1 MAIQQEMVLI
11 HMEDIGAFAEARM
24 LVRLVKEAVLAAPP
38 GVLLAHPAGAVDT
51 MTELRVIATAVAAL
65 VAEGLRA
72 PSATDEVRR
81 FREAGIALAEV
92 RALAWRAYDRGGLSS
107 GMFDELMAATSRT
120 AAEVAAVEA
129 AARWRARR
137 SIDLD

>member
-1 MAIQQEMVLI
+1 MAIQREMVLI

-38 GVLLAHPAGAVDT
+38 AVVLAQGVAVDT

-72 PSATDEVRR
+72 PHAADEVRR
-81 FREAGIALAEV
+81 FREAGLALAEV
-92 RALAWRAYDRGGLSS
+92 RALAWRAYDRGALSA
-107 GMFDELMAATSRT
+107 GMFDEIMAATSRA